1 MKFVLGALGSV
12 MSKLAQQPA
21 VPVSDRRPSPA
32 QDARKPRR
40 QRPPSQAF
48 PWRSSSHVMLALIAL
63 LVAALL
69 SLVFGTIRLTP
80 AAAMEGLLNPSG
92 GRVATVIWS
101 IRLPRILVAI
111 LVGGAL
117 AGVGVVMQGVFRNPL
132 ADPGITGVSA
142 GAAVG
147 AVAGITFGLSGGL
160 QWGVPLAAFAG
171 SLGVALLLQ
180 LILRSARS
188 PGNYTIILVGVSI
201 NAFSGAVISILVA
214 NAREDALARGA
225 VFWLAGDLELR
236 TWTHAALAA
245 GPILLGVGLLLAL
258 TGSLDALLLGDDV
271 ASTSGHD
278 AHRTRL
284 ALLLIASL
292 ITGAAVAVSGIISFV
307 GLVVPHA
314 VRLLV
319 GAKHSLLLP
328 LSVIYGALFLV
339 LTDTIARAATVSV
352 VIQTGAVSALI
363 GAPIFL
369 ALLLSRRSA

>member
-1 MKFVLGALGSV
+1 MKFVFGGLGSV
-12 MSKLAQQPA
+12 MSKLAQKPA
-21 VPVSDRRPSPA
+21 VPVSDRRPSTAPDSTYPGRPRPHL
-32 QDARKPRR
+32 QTSLRK
-40 QRPPSQAF
+40 
-48 PWRSSSHVMLALIAL
+48 SSSHVTLALVAL
-63 LVAALL
+63 LVVATL
-69 SLVFGTIRLTP
+69 SLIFGTIRLSP
-80 AAAMEGLLNPSG
+80 AAALEGLLDPFG
-92 GRVATVIWS
+92 GRISTVIWS
-101 IRLPRILVAI
+101 IRLPRILVAM
-111 LVGGAL
+111 LVGSAL
-117 AGVGVVMQGVFRNPL
+117 ASVGVVMQGVFRNPL

-147 AVAGITFGLSGGL
+147 AVAGITLGLSGGL

-171 SLGVALLLQ
+171 SLGVALILQ

-201 NAFSGAVISILVA
+201 NAFAGALISILVA

-245 GPILLGVGLLLAL
+245 GPILLGLGLLLAL
-258 TGSLDALLLGDDV
+258 TSSLDALLLGDDV

-284 ALLLIASL
+284 TLLLIASL

-328 LSVIYGALFLV
+328 LSAIYGALFLV
-339 LTDTIARAATVSV
+339 LTDSIARAATISV

-369 ALLLSRRSA
+369 ALLLSRRPS